1 MYRYRQKKIKY
12 VKKILVV
19 ILFIFLLIFTGYS
32 IKKERNLT
40 FVESVIK
47 DSTTYICNIMY
58 EPINFIKNKLQINK
72 EKEKIYIKYKKLV
85 MEQENIEQKNTR
97 IDELEKENEEL
108 RELLNLKSSLSKY
121 EKINAT
127 IVNRNIGYWYDKFTI
142 DVGKKDGIR
151 SKMAVVNNNGL
162 IGYVSENSNYTSNIQ
177 LLTAK
182 NLKNKVSIKIDLG
195 NKKYANGLL
204 TGYNQEKNVYKIEG
218 VSYQGNIPNNAKV
231 ITTGLGDLFPSGIL
245 IGYVES
251 TTTDNF
257 DLGKI
262 IEAKPSVNFDD
273 INHVAVLIRKD

>member
-12 VKKILVV
+12 VKIILVV